1 MVGMWFVYTQHTQLM
16 VYKIVIHDFLL
27 LPFCF
32 LVAWVEVMYPETA
45 NFFALDE
52 LSILCRTPLSTD
64 SVNKTIYKNNKG
76 N

>member
-1 MVGMWFVYTQHTQLM
+1 
-16 VYKIVIHDFLL
+16 
-27 LPFCF
+27 
-32 LVAWVEVMYPETA
+32 MYPETA